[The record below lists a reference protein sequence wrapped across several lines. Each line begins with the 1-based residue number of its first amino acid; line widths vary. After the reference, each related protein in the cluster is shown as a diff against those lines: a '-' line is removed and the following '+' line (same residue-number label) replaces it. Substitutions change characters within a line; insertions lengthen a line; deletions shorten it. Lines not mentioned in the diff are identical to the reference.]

1 MTAIYKVIAGTF
13 EGTIGALTS
22 APMNGIYLLTV
33 ANGDRVSVTKKQI
46 EIMPDRSANFEND
59 FIRGAFN
66 GDMSQK
72 YGFNSG
78 GYEKHYYFIT
88 ADGGILS
95 IESVRENIDKV
106 DFNCPFSP
114 DWYIIGGGV
123 NYEDQDLVCSHS
135 NEKIEPAYTEE

>member
-13 EGTIGALTS
+13 EGKIGSLDKK
-22 APMNGIYLLTV
+22 PMNGIYLLTI
-33 ANGDRVSVTKKQI
+33 ASGDRVSVTKKQI
-46 EIMPDRSANFEND
+46 EIMPDRSVNFHND

-72 YGFNSG
+72 FGFNSG
-78 GYEKHYYFIT
+78 GYEKHSYFIA

-95 IESVRENIDKV
+95 IKAVQENIDKV
-106 DFNCPFSP
+106 NMNCPFSP

-123 NYEDQDLVCSHS
+123 NYEDQDLFCSHT
-135 NEKIEPAYTEE
+135 NEKIDPAYDEE